1 MHRYSILNIKS
12 LINQSVCAMMKNTHI
27 SAAAANS
34 SNNDTH
40 DKESGDNNNLLST
53 IHILLGSK
61 LRVTMTDGRVVNG
74 NFVSLDRLGNIIL
87 DNVVECR
94 SVAYNDKDEEQ
105 TLWDTNRALA
115 QAVIPG
121 DRLAKVEIAK
131 DVWKARIG

>member
-1 MHRYSILNIKS
+1 
-12 LINQSVCAMMKNTHI
+12 MKNTHI
-27 SAAAANS
+27 SAAGANS
-34 SNNDTH
+34 SNNATH

-94 SVAYNDKDEEQ
+94 SVAYNGNDTEQ
-105 TLWDTNRALA
+105 TLWDTKRTLA

>member
-1 MHRYSILNIKS
+1 
-12 LINQSVCAMMKNTHI
+12 MKNTH

-40 DKESGDNNNLLST
+40 DKESSDNNNLLST

-61 LRVTMTDGRVVNG
+61 LRVTMSDGRIVNG

-94 SVAYNDKDEEQ
+94 SVAYNGNDKEQ
-105 TLWDTNRALA
+105 TLWDTKRTLA

>member
-1 MHRYSILNIKS
+1 MR
-12 LINQSVCAMMKNTHI
+12 AMMNNTH
-27 SAAAANS
+27 SAAAANT

-40 DKESGDNNNLLST
+40 DKESSDNNNLLST

-61 LRVTMTDGRVVNG
+61 LRVTMTDGRIVKG

-94 SVAYNDKDEEQ
+94 SVAYNNKDEEQ
-105 TLWDTNRALA
+105 TLWDTKRALA